1 MFLYDGSILVL
12 YIGGYKEMS
21 KHNSYVA
28 SIFGSLSVVL
38 PLVIPFNVHAQA
50 VLEEVIVTAQRREQS
65 LQEVP
70 ISIETFSGVEISR
83 QGYRDMQELSI
94 YSPTVT
100 VEPDILRNSITI
112 RGLGA
117 ASADALTIEQ
127 SSPTFVDGIH
137 YGRTSQIKLAFLD
150 VQSVEVLKGPQPV
163 YFGQNAIAGAF
174 NLTTRKP
181 TAEWEANLNAEAS
194 NFNSQKVE
202 FGAGGPINDTWG
214 IRVAGTFERSDGYL
228 QDVVTDE
235 KFPSFK
241 NYGGR
246 VILQWAPTENFKAT
260 WKLESSDQKKGAEGK
275 HVCVVDNP
283 PVLSNALTALH
294 EPQYVLLD
302 RPYGVGWDVKHKALG
317 ACYESNDGI
326 LVSGALPVPR
336 NAFPNQIAEA
346 GNTILLN
353 INSLEGLIPRISSA
367 DGFRQDNPQYSFVPH
382 EDISPWNT
390 YLNLAYTL
398 DGGMFDGVELTSLT
412 GYDYYLREYMR
423 DNRGTPFYANFQ
435 NRQEDQ
441 WSFSQE
447 FRATSPTG
455 GTIEWMVGAYY
466 QDVDYDFFSDSIRP
480 NNRTGRR
487 YNEGYEDA
495 RWKSVF
501 GNITYN
507 FMDNNASVDVGA
519 RYSNSSKSTFV
530 EGWGAQ
536 WMMFDGFVFTWN
548 QRSGPDSTPGPGTRF
563 ALYNGT
569 SPIGMT
575 KLTKF
580 VCTNPAQGNTT
591 TCPIPGPYIGEADQ
605 TELNP
610 QIVLR
615 YRPSDTMSMYAKY
628 AESFKAAGFNTGQAT
643 LPNTIDEYSF
653 GPEYGTN
660 YEVGI
665 KGELFDSRAR
675 YTISLFSNKIKDL
688 QLAAATPSTDNN
700 LLDFQNAGAQR
711 VRGTEISFD
720 WIPTDRLTLNLSAA
734 IMDGV
739 MLDYQGATCTEAEFA
754 NPAASGC
761 DTSITNGSIDRSGT
775 QAPNTPDWKIV
786 MNADYVWPL
795 SNGYEVDLNAKG
807 FVSDGYITDTNGF
820 SQVTKYNKH
829 GDVGFSAGFGP
840 QEGAW
845 KLTAFARNVLEASPS
860 YNAEFDLT
868 PEAIQSPVVYR
879 SSYMSYGLSF
889 RYNYN

>member
-1 MFLYDGSILVL
+1 MSNPIKRYILVIVNFVVL
-12 YIGGYKEMS
+12 
-21 KHNSYVA
+21 
-28 SIFGSLSVVL
+28 VL
-38 PLVIPFNVHAQA
+38 PLFLPVLVQAQA
-50 VLEEVIVTAQRREQS
+50 VLEEIVVTAQRREQS

-70 ISIETFSGVEISR
+70 ISIETFSGEEISK
-83 QGYRDMQELSI
+83 QGYRDMQELSV

-137 YGRTSQIKLAFLD
+137 YGRTSQVKLAFLD

-174 NLTTRKP
+174 NVTTRKP
-181 TAEWEANLNAEAS
+181 TPEWEANLNAEVA
-194 NFNSQKVE
+194 NFNSQKAE
-202 FGAGGPINDTWG
+202 FGAGGPITDTLG
-214 IRVAGTFERSDGYL
+214 IRVAGSFERSDGYL
-228 QDVVTDE
+228 RDVVIGE

-246 VILQWAPTENFKAT
+246 VVLLWTPTENFEAT
-260 WKLESSDQKKGAEGK
+260 WKLESSDLKKGAEGK

-302 RPYGVGWDVKHKALG
+302 RPYGVGWDVKHKTLG
-317 ACYESNDGI
+317 GCYESNDGI
-326 LVSGALPVPR
+326 LVSGVLPVPR

-353 INSLEGLIPRISSA
+353 INGLQGLIPQISSQQ
-367 DGFRQDNPQYSFVPH
+367 GFRQDNDPYSFVPH
-382 EDISPWNT
+382 ENINPWNT

-398 DGGMFDGVELTSLT
+398 DGGMLDGVELTSLT
-412 GYDYYLREYMR
+412 GYDYYYREYMR

-435 NRQEDQ
+435 NREEDQ

-455 GTIEWMVGAYY
+455 GTFEWMVGLYY
-466 QDVDYDFFSDSIRP
+466 QDVDYDFWSDSIRP

-495 RWKSVF
+495 KWKSAF
-501 GNITYN
+501 GNLTWN
-507 FMDNNASVDVGA
+507 FLDNKASIDVGA

-530 EGWGAQ
+530 QSWGAQ
-536 WMMFDGFVFTWN
+536 WVMFDGFVFPWN
-548 QRSGPDSTPGPGTRF
+548 QRSGPDSNPGPGTRF

-569 SPIGMT
+569 IPRSMT
-575 KLTKF
+575 PLITF
-580 VCTNPAQGNTT
+580 P
-591 TCPIPGPYIGEADQ
+591 CPPGGVGGAANCLIPGPYLGEADQ

-615 YRPSDTMSMYAKY
+615 YRPTESMSMYAKY

-643 LPNTIDEYSF
+643 LPPTIGEYSF

-660 YEVGI
+660 YELGI
-665 KGELFDSRAR
+665 KGDLLDGRAR
-675 YTISLFSNKIKDL
+675 YTASLFTGKVKDL
-688 QLAAATPSTDNN
+688 QLAAATPSADNN

-711 VRGTEISFD
+711 VRGTEITFD
-720 WIPTDRLTLNLSAA
+720 WIPIDQLTLNLAAA

-739 MLDYQGATCTEAEFA
+739 MLEYTGAACTESEFA

-761 DTSITNGSIDRSGT
+761 NTSTVNGSIDRSGT
-775 QAPNTPDWKIV
+775 QAPNTPDWKV
-786 MNADYVWPL
+786 VLNVDYAWPL
-795 SNGYEVDLNAKG
+795 ANGYEVDFNAKG
-807 FVSDGYITDTNGF
+807 FASDGYINDTNGF
-820 SQVTKYNKH
+820 SQVTKYNQH
-829 GDVGFSAGFGP
+829 EDLGLSVGFGP

-845 KLTAFARNVLEASPS
+845 KVTAFGRNLLEASPS

-879 SSYMSYGLSF
+879 SSYTSYGLSF
-889 RYNYN
+889 RYNYE